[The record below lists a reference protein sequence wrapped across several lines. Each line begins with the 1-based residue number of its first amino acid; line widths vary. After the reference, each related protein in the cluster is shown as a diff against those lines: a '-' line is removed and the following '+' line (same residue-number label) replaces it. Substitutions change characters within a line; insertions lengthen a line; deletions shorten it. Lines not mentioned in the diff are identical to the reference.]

1 VTGDPIPEADNIT
14 RWCGGSHVDPET
26 GSIGPGAFM
35 LRAKDTDRLLS
46 VNWLEY
52 FKPLNRESQV
62 DEVRKVL
69 TKKMSRVGP
78 NSRLAVLNVKH
89 VISSVQDA
97 TGDNAS
103 ISILHAPVSLEGQWD
118 DPSHSGIYGLKIDDD
133 ISPVAL
139 SQIIIEIYP
148 AKTT

>member
-1 VTGDPIPEADNIT
+1 MTGDPIPEADNIT

-69 TKKMSRVGP
+69 TKKRNRLGA
-78 NSRLAVLNVKH
+78 NSRFAVLNVEQA
-89 VISSVQDA
+89 ISSVQDA
-97 TGDNAS
+97 TGDVL
-103 ISILHAPVSLEGQWD
+103 ISILRAPVSSEGQWD

-133 ISPVAL
+133 ISAVAL
-139 SQIIIEIYP
+139 SQMIIEIYP